1 MLRGLGVAQG
11 PEVVE
16 GAVTVAHGGGGEDG
30 LGGVVLG
37 GLGGGLGIVSKD
49 ETAEEGAG
57 EGAAGAVG

>member
-1 MLRGLGVAQG
+1 M
-11 PEVVE
+11 
-16 GAVTVAHGGGGEDG
+16 TVAKGGGGEDG

-37 GLGGGLGIVSKD
+37 GLGGGLGIVSQD